1 MKNDE
6 KSEQELT
13 CRLKIDIRKLT
24 NFAQALESL
33 KNLHFNGLLLTKIY
47 NAWAKKVKRSYISGI
62 CFHQKRTKLLKLGL
76 SLNLFMQNRKCITS
90 KIAGQLCVMTMK
102 NDANWIDL
110 PVQNWHEKFNNFNW
124 NLRNLILTRALEHLK
139 KLHLNG
145 LLLTK
150 VYNVSAE
157 KVQKRFVWWHSRL
170 IQNLK
175 KNWFVVSKMT
185 WGI

>member
-1 MKNDE
+1 M
-6 KSEQELT
+6 
-13 CRLKIDIRKLT
+13 
-24 NFAQALESL
+24 
-33 KNLHFNGLLLTKIY
+33 TKIY

-76 SLNLFMQNRKCITS
+76 SLNLFTQNRKCITS

-150 VYNVSAE
+150 VY
-157 KVQKRFVWWHSRL
+157 KFR
-170 IQNLK
+170 LK
-175 KNWFVVSKMT
+175 KYKRDLFDGIQDWYRIWKKTDLWFQKWHEEFSPVRKSKNWDFDGVL
-185 WGI
+185 

>member
-1 MKNDE
+1 M
-6 KSEQELT
+6 
-13 CRLKIDIRKLT
+13 
-24 NFAQALESL
+24 
-33 KNLHFNGLLLTKIY
+33 TKIY

-150 VYNVSAE
+150 VY
-157 KVQKRFVWWHSRL
+157 KFR
-170 IQNLK
+170 LK
-175 KNWFVVSKMT
+175 KYKRDLFDGIQDWYRIWKKTDLWFQKWHEEFSPVRKSENWDFDGVL
-185 WGI
+185 

>member
-1 MKNDE
+1 M
-6 KSEQELT
+6 
-13 CRLKIDIRKLT
+13 
-24 NFAQALESL
+24 
-33 KNLHFNGLLLTKIY
+33 TKIY

-150 VYNVSAE
+150 VY
-157 KVQKRFVWWHSRL
+157 KFR
-170 IQNLK
+170 LK
-175 KNWFVVSKMT
+175 KYKRDLFDGIQDWYRIWKKTDLWFQKWHEEFSPVRKSKNWDFDGVL
-185 WGI
+185 

>member
-1 MKNDE
+1 M
-6 KSEQELT
+6 
-13 CRLKIDIRKLT
+13 
-24 NFAQALESL
+24 
-33 KNLHFNGLLLTKIY
+33 TKIY

-150 VYNVSAE
+150 VY
-157 KVQKRFVWWHSRL
+157 KFP
-170 IQNLK
+170 LK
-175 KNWFVVSKMT
+175 KYKRDLFDGIQDWYRIWKKTDLWFQKWHEEFSPVRKSKNWDFDGVL
-185 WGI
+185 

>member
-1 MKNDE
+1 M
-6 KSEQELT
+6 
-13 CRLKIDIRKLT
+13 
-24 NFAQALESL
+24 
-33 KNLHFNGLLLTKIY
+33 TKIY

-150 VYNVSAE
+150 VY
-157 KVQKRFVWWHSRL
+157 KFR
-170 IQNLK
+170 LK
-175 KNWFVVSKMT
+175 KYKRDLFDGIQDWYRIWKKTDLWFQKWHEEFSPVRKSKNWVFDGVL
-185 WGI
+185 

>member
-1 MKNDE
+1 M
-6 KSEQELT
+6 
-13 CRLKIDIRKLT
+13 
-24 NFAQALESL
+24 
-33 KNLHFNGLLLTKIY
+33 TKIY

-110 PVQNWHEKFNNFNW
+110 PVQYWHEKFNNFNW

-150 VYNVSAE
+150 VY
-157 KVQKRFVWWHSRL
+157 KFR
-170 IQNLK
+170 LK
-175 KNWFVVSKMT
+175 KYKRDLFDGIQDWYRIWKKTDLWFQKWHEEFSPVRKSKNWDFDGVL
-185 WGI
+185 